1 MSELESILNDI
12 QEGKDLEEI
21 VDIPKDD
28 SLDKITTEERP
39 MVDTDTEVQQVN
51 LRIAEEELL
60 TEVTNHHNLQMIGHN
75 LKSVEK
81 VDKSIVLEAM
91 ASLPEYFSVTDKAK
105 ITSVPSLINK
115 EVLDNAVN
123 VHMVQ
128 IRQKCREL
136 VEKLMEDL
144 QPFEDR
150 IDKPLRTLNSYI
162 DEINKQRA
170 EAGSPR
176 VLIDNATVELLVESV
191 ESLSYK
197 DFSSVDYDKYQS
209 GKLNS
214 LYTEIHRQ
222 LQNNELLSKLVEEGY
237 GIGDLVDAINSTLL
251 SMVADNVGR
260 MIRLLK
266 IGKEYLAKTEEDAIN
281 SDMFVNFNGH
291 YQDIERYNE
300 SLKLVKEGENIFD
313 AILELLEFLD

>member
-21 VDIPKDD
+21 VDTPKDD
-28 SLDKITTEERP
+28 PLDKISTEERP
-39 MVDTDTEVQQVN
+39 MADTDTEVQQVN

-81 VDKSIVLEAM
+81 VEKSIVLEAM

-105 ITSVPSLINK
+105 ITSIPSLINK

-123 VHMVQ
+123 IHTAQM
-128 IRQKCREL
+128 RQKCREL
-136 VEKLMEDL
+136 VERLMEDL

-150 IDKPLRTLNSYI
+150 IDQPLRVLNSYI

-176 VLIDNATVELLVESV
+176 VLIDNTTVELLVESV
-191 ESLSYK
+191 ETLSYK
-197 DFSSVDYDKYQS
+197 DFSSVDYDKYQC
-209 GKLNS
+209 GKLNN

-222 LQNNELLSKLVEEGY
+222 LQNNELLCKLVEEGY
-237 GIGDLVDAINSTLL
+237 GIDDLLDAINSTLL
-251 SMVADNVGR
+251 SVVADNVGNV
-260 MIRLLK
+260 INLLK
-266 IGKEYLAKTEEDAIN
+266 IGKEYLAKTGEDATN
-281 SDMFVNFNGH
+281 SDLFANFKAH

>member
-21 VDIPKDD
+21 VDTTKDD
-28 SLDKITTEERP
+28 PLDKITTEGRP
-39 MVDTDTEVQQVN
+39 MVDADTETQQVN
-51 LRIAEEELL
+51 LRVAEEELL
-60 TEVTNHHNLQMIGHN
+60 TEVTNHYNLQMIGHN

-123 VHMVQ
+123 IHTVQ
-128 IRQKCREL
+128 MRQKCREL
-136 VEKLMEDL
+136 AERLMEDL

-162 DEINKQRA
+162 GEINKQLA

-176 VLIDNATVELLVESV
+176 VLIDNTTVELLVESV
-191 ESLSYK
+191 ELLSYK
-197 DFSSVDYDKYQS
+197 DFSSVDYDKYQN

-222 LQNNELLSKLVEEGY
+222 LQNSELLSKLVEEGY

-251 SMVADNVGR
+251 SVVADSVGNV
-260 MIRLLK
+260 INLLK
-266 IGKEYLAKTEEDAIN
+266 IGKEYLSKTEEDAIN
-281 SDMFVNFNGH
+281 SDLFVNFNGH